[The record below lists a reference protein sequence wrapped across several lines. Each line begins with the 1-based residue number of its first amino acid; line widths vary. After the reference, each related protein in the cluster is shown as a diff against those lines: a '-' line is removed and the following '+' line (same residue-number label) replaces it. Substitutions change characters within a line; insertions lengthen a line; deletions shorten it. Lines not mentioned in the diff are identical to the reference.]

1 VSDELAHRITAQNRG
16 RGGPTYRAPSHR
28 YKAELRH
35 AGTNIAPA
43 FGHVVDIEHDP
54 ARHAPIALAR
64 LEDGRKVY
72 MLATE
77 GLGVGD
83 AVSWGPGAEV
93 KNGNTLPLREIPV
106 GAYVCNIE
114 ARPNDGGKFV
124 RSGGVQALVI
134 GKAEDGRVGVRMPSG
149 KNKWF
154 SGACLATVGIVG
166 RRRTGARNRS
176 PGQER
181 SISTSGPPPRNG
193 LASRGVCMNVID
205 HPFGGGGHQHCGRPK
220 TVSRGTSPGRK
231 VGHIAARRTGKWKK

>member
-1 VSDELAHRITAQNRG
+1 MAHRIIAQNRG

-35 AGTNIAPA
+35 AGTSDTPA
-43 FGHVVDIEHDP
+43 NGRVADIEHDP
-54 ARHAPIALAR
+54 ARHAPIALVR

-83 AVSWGPGAEV
+83 AVTWGPGAEV

-154 SGACLATVGIVG
+154 SGACLATVGIV
-166 RRRTGARNRS
+166 A
-176 PGQER
+176 
-181 SISTSGPPPRNG
+181 
-193 LASRGVCMNVID
+193 
-205 HPFGGGGHQHCGRPK
+205 GGG
-220 TVSRGTSPGRK
+220 RGEKP
-231 VGHIAARRTGKWKK
+231 

>member
-1 VSDELAHRITAQNRG
+1 MAHRITSQNRG

-35 AGTNIAPA
+35 AGTNVAPVS
-43 FGHVVDIEHDP
+43 GHVVDIEHDP

-154 SGACLATVGIVG
+154 SGACLATVGIVAGGG
-166 RRRTGARNRS
+166 RSENRS

-193 LASRGVCMNVID
+193 LASR
-205 HPFGGGGHQHCGRPK
+205 
-220 TVSRGTSPGRK
+220 VS
-231 VGHIAARRTGKWKK
+231 A